1 MLVAGAGAGASDAEA
16 SMALMVK
23 KRRSGDR
30 KFDVVL
36 FGAGMGL
43 DVLVSS
49 NGNGMRMEV
58 ESFAGKLCSV
68 ELPVLLIT
76 EAAAD

>member
-43 DVLVSS
+43 DVLVS
-49 NGNGMRMEV
+49 
-58 ESFAGKLCSV
+58 
-68 ELPVLLIT
+68 
-76 EAAAD
+76 